1 MTYSDTSSSTSSISL
16 FLPCSH
22 FDSSQMIQPTLPY
35 ILLKFLLRFPLHN
48 HIVIL
53 LFLVQIKVTFSATA
67 PNFTACEPVNCGH
80 GPDISYPFYITGK
93 QKPFCGYPGFDLT
106 CGKNG
111 FPILDLINTQHII
124 QQIFYNNNSL
134 RVSNPVFST
143 PNTSQCILP
152 TKNLT
157 VGKYRFSIAPN
168 QRNLFVFYGCNLT
181 LLPEEM
187 KEHKIGCSVH
197 SNLSVVALYA
207 EDVTNVRVAEENC
220 RGGWVNATVEDEKR
234 GNVREALEEG
244 FVMSWNASNCSTCL
258 NSGGRCGFDTRPAI
272 YAFRCFCR
280 DGVHVAQ
287 CNLPPPPSPPGPQQP
302 EKKRLSKAGKVG
314 IALGVILPSILIIG
328 LLLLF
333 FKRRRSFSRKF
344 QTRNTYADHSS
355 NPDVEGGSV
364 YFGIPL
370 FSYKE
375 LEEAT
380 SRFDLN
386 KQVGDGGFGTVYYGK
401 LHDGREVAVK
411 RLYEHNYRRV
421 EQFMNEVQILTR
433 LRHKNLV
440 SLYGCTSRTS
450 RELLLVYEY
459 IPNGTVASHLHG
471 ESAKPGLLPWS
482 TRMKIAVETASALAY
497 LHATDII
504 HRDVKTNNILLDYS
518 YCVKVADF
526 GLSRLFPNDVT
537 HVSTAPQGTP
547 GYVDPEYYQCYQL
560 TSKSDVY
567 SFGVVLIELISS
579 KPAVDMNRDK
589 DEINLSNLA
598 IKKIQEGSLVE
609 LVDPCLGFDSDNEVK
624 RMVVSVAE
632 LAFQCLQRDKE
643 LRPSMEKVLEMLLRI
658 ESGKHEPEHLEVV
671 DAGHGV
677 SNVNSQQPQP
687 SISPEWD
694 QIVLLKNVKPPSS
707 PITVTDSWESES
719 TTPNVSA

>member
-1 MTYSDTSSSTSSISL
+1 MN
-16 FLPCSH
+16 P
-22 FDSSQMIQPTLPY
+22 
-35 ILLKFLLRFPLHN
+35 KFE
-48 HIVIL
+48 
-53 LFLVQIKVTFSATA
+53 
-67 PNFTACEPVNCGH
+67 ACEPKTCGGTTNH
-80 GPDISYPFYITGK
+80 QNVSFPFYIISK
-93 QKPFCGYPGFDLT
+93 QNSYCGLPNFGLT
-106 CGKNG
+106 CSHDG
-111 FPILDLINTQHII
+111 FPILNTSETLYTVQN
-124 QQIFYNNNSL
+124 IFYNNQSL
-134 RVSNPVFST
+134 RVSIPGLSGPRST
-143 PNTSQCILP
+143 ECIAPLRNISGHS
-152 TKNLT
+152 K
-157 VGKYRFSIAPN
+157 RFSVASK
-168 QRNLFVFYGCNLT
+168 QKQVLLFYGCKN
-181 LLPEEM
+181 M
-187 KEHKIGCSVH
+187 QEHSIGCSAE
-197 SNLSVVALYA
+197 NRTGSVVALYWD
-207 EDVTNVRVAEENC
+207 DVENLKLAKKNC
-220 RGGWVNATVEDEKR
+220 RGTVSVTRVEDEKR
-234 GNVREALEEG
+234 GVEEELRRG
-244 FVMSWNASNCSTCL
+244 FLMNWTAKNCSECS
-258 NSGGRCGFDTRPAI
+258 NSGGRCGFDQDH
-272 YAFRCFCR
+272 YAFRCYCR
-280 DGVHVAQ
+280 DRIDSEN
-287 CNLPPPPSPPGPQQP
+287 CYPQP
-302 EKKRLSKAGKVG
+302 EKKRLSKARKVG
-314 IALGVILPSILIIG
+314 IALGIILPSILIIG

-333 FKRRRSFSRKF
+333 FKRRRSFSREF

-579 KPAVDMNRDK
+579 QPAVDMNRDK

-632 LAFQCLQRDKE
+632 LAFQCLQQDKD
-643 LRPSMEKVLEMLLRI
+643 LRPSMEKVLEMLERI

>member
-1 MTYSDTSSSTSSISL
+1 MALVHEFVFLVFSQLTLRLVAEPCPPSLDCGYLGKIRFPFTKTGYEQCGILTIHNCDSNSKPKQIQLQNNGKFFQVMNVNKDLDGMTTSMYIRDNDLYNLLESKSCEAFSHNYS
-16 FLPCSH
+16 LPFSFH
-22 FDSSQMIQPTLPY
+22 FAHFHIKHNTT
-35 ILLKFLLRFPLHN
+35 LLKCNKHMVHVLLR
-48 HIVIL
+48 
-53 LFLVQIKVTFSATA
+53 K
-67 PNFTACEPVNCGH
+67 G
-80 GPDISYPFYITGK
+80 ISNY
-93 QKPFCGYPGFDLT
+93 
-106 CGKNG
+106 
-111 FPILDLINTQHII
+111 
-124 QQIFYNNNSL
+124 S
-134 RVSNPVFST
+134 
-143 PNTSQCILP
+143 
-152 TKNLT
+152 
-157 VGKYRFSIAPN
+157 
-168 QRNLFVFYGCNLT
+168 
-181 LLPEEM
+181 
-187 KEHKIGCSVH
+187 GCS
-197 SNLSVVALYA
+197 ADDYDLYY
-207 EDVTNVRVAEENC
+207 
-220 RGGWVNATVEDEKR
+220 G
-234 GNVREALEEG
+234 
-244 FVMSWNASNCSTCL
+244 
-258 NSGGRCGFDTRPAI
+258 
-272 YAFRCFCR
+272 
-280 DGVHVAQ
+280 
-287 CNLPPPPSPPGPQQP
+287 PSINHK
-302 EKKRLSKAGKVG
+302 KKRLSKAGKVG

-333 FKRRRSFSRKF
+333 FKRRRSFSREF

>member
-1 MTYSDTSSSTSSISL
+1 MALVHEFVFLFFSQLTLRLVAEPCSPSFDCGYLGKLRFPFTKTGYEQCGILTIHNCDSNSKPKQIQLQNNGKFFEVMNVNKDPDGTTTSMYIRDNDLYNLLESKNSEAFSHNYSLPFSFHFAHFHIKHNTTLLKCNKHMVHVELQKGISNYSGCSADDYDLYYGPSIGHSPMSSSTACIPINLPIKDFPDSRDPFT
-16 FLPCSH
+16 FLSAN
-22 FDSSQMIQPTLPY
+22 
-35 ILLKFLLRFPLHN
+35 LLT
-48 HIVIL
+48 V
-53 LFLVQIKVTFSATA
+53 VQLSDE
-67 PNFTACEPVNCGH
+67 CVNCHYLRRGQCQFNSE
-80 GPDISYPFYITGK
+80 GKFY
-93 QKPFCGYPGFDLT
+93 CA
-106 CGKNG
+106 N
-111 FPILDLINTQHII
+111 
-124 QQIFYNNNSL
+124 
-134 RVSNPVFST
+134 
-143 PNTSQCILP
+143 
-152 TKNLT
+152 
-157 VGKYRFSIAPN
+157 
-168 QRNLFVFYGCNLT
+168 
-181 LLPEEM
+181 
-187 KEHKIGCSVH
+187 
-197 SNLSVVALYA
+197 
-207 EDVTNVRVAEENC
+207 
-220 RGGWVNATVEDEKR
+220 
-234 GNVREALEEG
+234 
-244 FVMSWNASNCSTCL
+244 
-258 NSGGRCGFDTRPAI
+258 
-272 YAFRCFCR
+272 
-280 DGVHVAQ
+280 
-287 CNLPPPPSPPGPQQP
+287 
-302 EKKRLSKAGKVG
+302 EKKRLSKARKVG
-314 IALGVILPSILIIG
+314 IALGIILPSILIIG

-333 FKRRRSFSRKF
+333 FKRRRSFSREF

-579 KPAVDMNRDK
+579 QPAVDMNRDK

-632 LAFQCLQRDKE
+632 LAFQCLQQDKD
-643 LRPSMEKVLEMLLRI
+643 LRPSMEKVLEMLERI